1 MRTYTISTP
10 FRLCA
15 PCGAERK
22 PQKGI
27 TAEMAIY
34 HLSMKIISR
43 NSGYSAVASAA
54 YRSGSLMLDERTG
67 LTHDYTR
74 KSGVAEAVILTPATA
89 PAWCTNRAELW
100 NAVEKA
106 ERRKNSQLA
115 REIELAIPRELP
127 QDAARET
134 VLAFVRENFVSQGMI
149 ADVAFHHMDKTN
161 PHAHIMLTTRAV
173 GPAGFGGKVRDW
185 NDRTHAETWRAS
197 WADHANR
204 ALANAGYQEEIDHR
218 SYERQGLEKTP
229 GIHLGKSACAM
240 ETRGIETERGEQNRL
255 INRLNLE
262 IQISRTELR
271 NSGLTEPARRVADLL
286 NIVLPDNATSYTLRD
301 IIEALPKDSNA
312 AWKLT
317 SNAMSMMADMQATRR
332 RWEELNTE
340 RKEAMS
346 HAASLKKSS
355 PFSSGFSRIP
365 LMQWAAPEYRSEQG
379 KIQSLSQQMEKL
391 RQHYRKVEKQD
402 IPASQT
408 AFEKQWQQWGA
419 SGLAAL
425 RVQLLKREEE
435 LRRKE
440 QEDTERSRAERRAE
454 QLRKNDNAVMD
465 SGVLSAVVTE
475 YGEAPMPG
483 NGEMTCYLLLHN
495 RNGEYTLWGN
505 ELEKYR
511 TRIFERVDLM
521 RDRSGYICDRSEIGQ
536 HPPLQRV
543 YSSATFEQL
552 LTQVCQTWPQYTR
565 NLRQPKTWPE
575 SFCLGE
581 DRQPAMPSLAARKV
595 DFTQGRLLATLM
607 PVMSS
612 VDRETRQLQLLLV
625 MGVDDSLGGVVRLN
639 GTLYP
644 AFAVPSADNS
654 QLVISALTDKGLR
667 YAGYGVAVNHDA
679 DSHISPAPELM
690 EFHLKTREAPLF
702 AAVNTPEKQPDHLF
716 RSLGFNRT
724 WDEWRR
730 EEDARTHATERRHDR
745 RLVTVNVNNI
755 LFCLT
760 SCYVRRCS
768 SMFIDRDEC
777 KKHTHNASIV
787 LFFRPRKMGVLFS
800 LH

>member
-1 MRTYTISTP
+1 
-10 FRLCA
+10 
-15 PCGAERK
+15 
-22 PQKGI
+22 
-27 TAEMAIY
+27 MAIY

-43 NSGYSAVASAA
+43 SSGYSAVASAA

-115 REIELAIPRELP
+115 REIELAIPHELP

-161 PHAHIMLTTRAV
+161 PHAHIMLTTRAI
-173 GPAGFGGKVRDW
+173 GPAGFSGKVRDW

-271 NSGLTEPARRVADLL
+271 NGGLTEPARRVADLL
-286 NIVLPDNATSYTLRD
+286 NIGLPDNATSYTLRD
-301 IIEALPKDSNA
+301 IIEALPKDSNS

-402 IPASQT
+402 IPASQM
-408 AFEKQWQQWGA
+408 AFEKQWQQWGE

-425 RVQLLKREEE
+425 RAQLLKREEE

-440 QEDTERSRAERRAE
+440 QEDTERSRAE

-465 SGVLSAVVTE
+465 SGVLRAVVTG

-511 TRIFERVDLM
+511 TRIFESVDLM

-595 DFTQGRLLATLM
+595 DFTQGRLPPTLM

-644 AFAVPSADNS
+644 AFAVPSADNRH
-654 QLVISALTDKGLR
+654 LVISALTDKGLR

-724 WDEWRR
+724 WEEWQR
-730 EEDARTHATERRHDR
+730 EEDARTHTTERRHDR
-745 RLVTVNVNNI
+745 GW
-755 LFCLT
+755 
-760 SCYVRRCS
+760 SQ
-768 SMFIDRDEC
+768 
-777 KKHTHNASIV
+777 
-787 LFFRPRKMGVLFS
+787 
-800 LH
+800 

>member
-271 NSGLTEPARRVADLL
+271 NGGLTEPARRVADLL

-595 DFTQGRLLATLM
+595 DFTQGRLLPTLM

-690 EFHLKTREAPLF
+690 QFHLKTREAPLF

-745 RLVTVNVNNI
+745 GW
-755 LFCLT
+755 
-760 SCYVRRCS
+760 SQ
-768 SMFIDRDEC
+768 
-777 KKHTHNASIV
+777 
-787 LFFRPRKMGVLFS
+787 
-800 LH
+800 

>member
-1 MRTYTISTP
+1 
-10 FRLCA
+10 
-15 PCGAERK
+15 
-22 PQKGI
+22 
-27 TAEMAIY
+27 
-34 HLSMKIISR
+34 
-43 NSGYSAVASAA
+43 
-54 YRSGSLMLDERTG
+54 
-67 LTHDYTR
+67 
-74 KSGVAEAVILTPATA
+74 
-89 PAWCTNRAELW
+89 
-100 NAVEKA
+100 
-106 ERRKNSQLA
+106 
-115 REIELAIPRELP
+115 
-127 QDAARET
+127 
-134 VLAFVRENFVSQGMI
+134 
-149 ADVAFHHMDKTN
+149 
-161 PHAHIMLTTRAV
+161 
-173 GPAGFGGKVRDW
+173 
-185 NDRTHAETWRAS
+185 
-197 WADHANR
+197 
-204 ALANAGYQEEIDHR
+204 
-218 SYERQGLEKTP
+218 
-229 GIHLGKSACAM
+229 
-240 ETRGIETERGEQNRL
+240 
-255 INRLNLE
+255 NLE
-262 IQISRTELR
+262 IQISHTELR

-286 NIVLPDNATSYTLRD
+286 NIGLPDNATSYTLRD

-391 RQHYRKVEKQD
+391 RQHYRKLEKQD

-408 AFEKQWQQWGA
+408 AFEKQWQQWGE

-425 RVQLLKREEE
+425 RSQLLKREEE

-440 QEDTERSRAERRAE
+440 LEDTERSRAE

-465 SGVLSAVVTE
+465 SGVLRAVVTG

-511 TRIFERVDLM
+511 TRIFESVDLM

-536 HPPLQRV
+536 YPPLQRV

-552 LTQVCQTWPQYTR
+552 LTQVCQTWPQHTR

-595 DFTQGRLLATLM
+595 DFTQGRLPPTLM

-745 RLVTVNVNNI
+745 GW
-755 LFCLT
+755 
-760 SCYVRRCS
+760 SQ
-768 SMFIDRDEC
+768 
-777 KKHTHNASIV
+777 
-787 LFFRPRKMGVLFS
+787 
-800 LH
+800 

>member
-271 NSGLTEPARRVADLL
+271 NGGLTEPARRVADLL

-408 AFEKQWQQWGA
+408 AFEKQWQQWGE

-425 RVQLLKREEE
+425 RAQLLKREEE

-465 SGVLSAVVTE
+465 SGVLSAVVTG

-552 LTQVCQTWPQYTR
+552 LTQVGQTWPQYTR

-595 DFTQGRLLATLM
+595 DFTQGRLLPTLM

-745 RLVTVNVNNI
+745 GW
-755 LFCLT
+755 
-760 SCYVRRCS
+760 SQ
-768 SMFIDRDEC
+768 
-777 KKHTHNASIV
+777 
-787 LFFRPRKMGVLFS
+787 
-800 LH
+800 

>member
-1 MRTYTISTP
+1 MRPAGLKENGNNDT
-10 FRLCA
+10 
-15 PCGAERK
+15 
-22 PQKGI
+22 
-27 TAEMAIY
+27 MAIY
-34 HLSMKIISR
+34 HLSMKILSR
-43 NSGYSAVASAA
+43 SKGYSAVASAA
-54 YRSGSLMLDERTG
+54 YRAGEKILDERTG
-67 LTHDYTR
+67 VIHDYTR
-74 KSGVAEAVILTPATA
+74 KNGVASAVILTPANA
-89 PAWCTNRAELW
+89 PAWCANRAELW

-115 REIELAIPRELP
+115 REFELAIPRELA

-134 VLAFVRENFVSQGMI
+134 VLNFVRENFVSRGMI
-149 ADVAFHHMDKTN
+149 ADVAFHNLGGSN
-161 PHAHIMLTTRAV
+161 PHAHIMLSMRAIT
-173 GPAGFGGKVRDW
+173 PDGFGEKVREW
-185 NDRTHAETWRAS
+185 NDWTHAETWRGS

-271 NSGLTEPARRVADLL
+271 NGGLTEPARRVADLL
-286 NIVLPDNATSYTLRD
+286 NIGLPDNATSYTLRD
-301 IIEALPKDSNA
+301 IIEALPKDSNS

-365 LMQWAAPEYRSEQG
+365 LMQWVAPEYGREQE
-379 KIQSLSQQMEKL
+379 KIQSLSQRMEKL
-391 RQHYRKVEKQD
+391 RQHHWKVEKQD
-402 IPASQT
+402 IPASQK
-408 AFEKQWQQWGA
+408 AFETQWQQWGA
-419 SGLAAL
+419 SGLADL
-425 RVQLLKREEE
+425 REQLRKREEE

-440 QEDTERSRAERRAE
+440 QEETERRRAE
-454 QLRKNDNAVMD
+454 QLRRNDNAVMD
-465 SGVLSAVVTE
+465 SGVLKAVVTG

-511 TRIFERVDLM
+511 TRIFESVDLM

-536 HPPLQRV
+536 RPPLQRV

-552 LTQVCQTWPQYTR
+552 LTQVCQTWPQHTR

-595 DFTQGRLLATLM
+595 DFTQGRLPPTLM

-625 MGVDDSLGGVVRLN
+625 MGVDDSMGGVVRLN

-644 AFAVPSADNS
+644 AFAVPTADNS
-654 QLVISALTDKGLR
+654 QLVINALTDKGLR
-667 YAGYGVAVNHDA
+667 FAGYGEAVNHDA
-679 DSHISPAPELM
+679 DSPARPAPELM
-690 EFHLKTREAPLF
+690 QFHLKTWSEPLF
-702 AAVNTPEKQPDHLF
+702 AIVNTPEKQPDHLF
-716 RSLGFNRT
+716 RSLGFERT
-724 WDEWRR
+724 WDEWKRD
-730 EEDARTHATERRHDR
+730 EYARTHATERRHDR
-745 RLVTVNVNNI
+745 GW
-755 LFCLT
+755 
-760 SCYVRRCS
+760 SQ
-768 SMFIDRDEC
+768 
-777 KKHTHNASIV
+777 
-787 LFFRPRKMGVLFS
+787 
-800 LH
+800 

>member
-1 MRTYTISTP
+1 
-10 FRLCA
+10 
-15 PCGAERK
+15 
-22 PQKGI
+22 
-27 TAEMAIY
+27 MAIY

-43 NSGYSAVASAA
+43 SSGYSAVASAA

-115 REIELAIPRELP
+115 REIELAIPHELP

-271 NSGLTEPARRVADLL
+271 NGGLTEPARRVADLL
-286 NIVLPDNATSYTLRD
+286 NIGLPDNATSYTLRD
-301 IIEALPKDSNA
+301 IIEALPKDSNS

-402 IPASQT
+402 IPASQM
-408 AFEKQWQQWGA
+408 AFEKQWQQWGE

-425 RVQLLKREEE
+425 RAQLLKREEE

-440 QEDTERSRAERRAE
+440 QEDTERSRAE

-465 SGVLSAVVTE
+465 SGVLRAVVTG

-595 DFTQGRLLATLM
+595 DFTQGRLLPTLM

-644 AFAVPSADNS
+644 AFAVPSADNRH
-654 QLVISALTDKGLR
+654 LVISALTDKGLR

-690 EFHLKTREAPLF
+690 QFHLKTREAPLF

-730 EEDARTHATERRHDR
+730 EEDARTHTTERRHDR
-745 RLVTVNVNNI
+745 GW
-755 LFCLT
+755 
-760 SCYVRRCS
+760 SQ
-768 SMFIDRDEC
+768 
-777 KKHTHNASIV
+777 
-787 LFFRPRKMGVLFS
+787 
-800 LH
+800 

>member
-1 MRTYTISTP
+1 
-10 FRLCA
+10 
-15 PCGAERK
+15 
-22 PQKGI
+22 
-27 TAEMAIY
+27 MAIY

-271 NSGLTEPARRVADLL
+271 NGGLTEPARRVADLL
-286 NIVLPDNATSYTLRD
+286 NIGLPDNATSYTLRD
-301 IIEALPKDSNA
+301 IIEALPKDSNS

-402 IPASQT
+402 IPASQM
-408 AFEKQWQQWGA
+408 AFEKQWQQWGE

-425 RVQLLKREEE
+425 RAQLLKREEE

-440 QEDTERSRAERRAE
+440 QEDTERSRAE

-465 SGVLSAVVTE
+465 SGVLRAVVTG

-511 TRIFERVDLM
+511 TRIFESVDLM

-536 HPPLQRV
+536 RPPLQRV

-595 DFTQGRLLATLM
+595 DFTQGRLLPTLM

-745 RLVTVNVNNI
+745 GW
-755 LFCLT
+755 
-760 SCYVRRCS
+760 SQ
-768 SMFIDRDEC
+768 
-777 KKHTHNASIV
+777 
-787 LFFRPRKMGVLFS
+787 
-800 LH
+800 

>member
-1 MRTYTISTP
+1 VRPAGLKENGNNDT
-10 FRLCA
+10 
-15 PCGAERK
+15 
-22 PQKGI
+22 
-27 TAEMAIY
+27 MAIY
-34 HLSMKIISR
+34 HLSMKILSR
-43 NSGYSAVASAA
+43 SKGYSAVASAA
-54 YRSGSLMLDERTG
+54 YRAGEKILDERTG
-67 LTHDYTR
+67 VIHDYTR
-74 KSGVAEAVILTPATA
+74 KNGVASAVILTPANA
-89 PAWCTNRAELW
+89 PAWCANRAELW

-115 REIELAIPRELP
+115 REFELAIPRELA

-134 VLAFVRENFVSQGMI
+134 VLNFVRENFVSRGMI
-149 ADVAFHHMDKTN
+149 ADVAFHNLGGSN
-161 PHAHIMLTTRAV
+161 PHAHIMLSMRAIT
-173 GPAGFGGKVRDW
+173 PDGFGEKVREW
-185 NDRTHAETWRAS
+185 NDWTHAETWRGS

-240 ETRGIETERGEQNRL
+240 ETRGIETERGEQNHL

-262 IQISRTELR
+262 IQISHTELR

-286 NIVLPDNATSYTLRD
+286 NIGLPDNATSYTLRD

-365 LMQWAAPEYRSEQG
+365 LMQWVAPEYGREQE
-379 KIQSLSQQMEKL
+379 KIQSLSQRMEKL
-391 RQHYRKVEKQD
+391 RQHHWKVEKQD
-402 IPASQT
+402 IPASQK
-408 AFEKQWQQWGA
+408 AFETQWQQWGA
-419 SGLAAL
+419 SGLADL
-425 RVQLLKREEE
+425 REQLRKREEE

-440 QEDTERSRAERRAE
+440 QEETERRRAE
-454 QLRKNDNAVMD
+454 QLRRNDNAVMD
-465 SGVLSAVVTE
+465 SGVLKAVVTG

-511 TRIFERVDLM
+511 TRIFESVDLM

-536 HPPLQRV
+536 YPPLQRV

-595 DFTQGRLLATLM
+595 DFTQGRLPPTLM

-625 MGVDDSLGGVVRLN
+625 MGVDDSMGGVVRLN

-644 AFAVPSADNS
+644 AFAVPTADNS
-654 QLVISALTDKGLR
+654 QLVINALTDKGLR
-667 YAGYGVAVNHDA
+667 FAGYGEAVNHDA
-679 DSHISPAPELM
+679 DSPARPAPELM
-690 EFHLKTREAPLF
+690 QFHLKTWSEPLF
-702 AAVNTPEKQPDHLF
+702 AIVNTPEKQPDHLF
-716 RSLGFNRT
+716 RSLGFERT
-724 WDEWRR
+724 WDEWKRD
-730 EEDARTHATERRHDR
+730 EYARTHATERRHDR
-745 RLVTVNVNNI
+745 GW
-755 LFCLT
+755 
-760 SCYVRRCS
+760 SQ
-768 SMFIDRDEC
+768 
-777 KKHTHNASIV
+777 
-787 LFFRPRKMGVLFS
+787 
-800 LH
+800 

>member
-1 MRTYTISTP
+1 
-10 FRLCA
+10 
-15 PCGAERK
+15 
-22 PQKGI
+22 
-27 TAEMAIY
+27 MAIY

-115 REIELAIPRELP
+115 REIELAIPHELP

-271 NSGLTEPARRVADLL
+271 NGGLTEPARRVADLL
-286 NIVLPDNATSYTLRD
+286 NIGLPDNATSYTLRD
-301 IIEALPKDSNA
+301 IIEALPKDSNS

-340 RKEAMS
+340 RKVAMS

-402 IPASQT
+402 IPASQM
-408 AFEKQWQQWGA
+408 AFEKQWQKWGE

-425 RVQLLKREEE
+425 RAQLLKREEE

-440 QEDTERSRAERRAE
+440 QEDTERSRAE

-465 SGVLSAVVTE
+465 SGVLSAVVTG

-595 DFTQGRLLATLM
+595 DFTQGRLPPTLM

-690 EFHLKTREAPLF
+690 QFHLKTREAPLF

-730 EEDARTHATERRHDR
+730 EEDARTHATVRRHDR
-745 RLVTVNVNNI
+745 GW
-755 LFCLT
+755 
-760 SCYVRRCS
+760 SQ
-768 SMFIDRDEC
+768 
-777 KKHTHNASIV
+777 
-787 LFFRPRKMGVLFS
+787 
-800 LH
+800 

>member
-262 IQISRTELR
+262 IQISRIELR

-465 SGVLSAVVTE
+465 SGVLSAVVTG

-521 RDRSGYICDRSEIGQ
+521 RDRSDYICDRSEIGQ

-595 DFTQGRLLATLM
+595 DFTQGRLLPTLM

-745 RLVTVNVNNI
+745 GW
-755 LFCLT
+755 
-760 SCYVRRCS
+760 SQ
-768 SMFIDRDEC
+768 
-777 KKHTHNASIV
+777 
-787 LFFRPRKMGVLFS
+787 
-800 LH
+800 

>member
-271 NSGLTEPARRVADLL
+271 NGGLTEPARRVADLL
-286 NIVLPDNATSYTLRD
+286 NIGLPDNATSYTLRD

-465 SGVLSAVVTE
+465 SGVLSAVVTG

-595 DFTQGRLLATLM
+595 DFTQGRLLPTLM

-745 RLVTVNVNNI
+745 GW
-755 LFCLT
+755 
-760 SCYVRRCS
+760 SQ
-768 SMFIDRDEC
+768 
-777 KKHTHNASIV
+777 
-787 LFFRPRKMGVLFS
+787 
-800 LH
+800 

>member
-1 MRTYTISTP
+1 MRPAGLKENGNNDT
-10 FRLCA
+10 
-15 PCGAERK
+15 
-22 PQKGI
+22 
-27 TAEMAIY
+27 MAIY
-34 HLSMKIISR
+34 HLSMKILSR
-43 NSGYSAVASAA
+43 SKGYSAVASAA
-54 YRSGSLMLDERTG
+54 YRAGEKILDERTG
-67 LTHDYTR
+67 VIHDYTR
-74 KSGVAEAVILTPATA
+74 KNGVASAVILTPANA
-89 PAWCTNRAELW
+89 PAWCANRAELW

-115 REIELAIPRELP
+115 REFELAIPRELA

-134 VLAFVRENFVSQGMI
+134 VLNFVRENFVSRGMI
-149 ADVAFHHMDKTN
+149 ADVAFHNLGGSN
-161 PHAHIMLTTRAV
+161 PHAHIMLSMRAIT
-173 GPAGFGGKVRDW
+173 PDGFGEKVREW
-185 NDRTHAETWRAS
+185 NDWTHAETWRGS

-365 LMQWAAPEYRSEQG
+365 LMQWVAPEYGREQE
-379 KIQSLSQQMEKL
+379 KIQSLSQRMEKL
-391 RQHYRKVEKQD
+391 RQHHWKVEKQD
-402 IPASQT
+402 IPASQK
-408 AFEKQWQQWGA
+408 AFETQWQQWGA
-419 SGLAAL
+419 SGLADL
-425 RVQLLKREEE
+425 REQLRKREEE

-440 QEDTERSRAERRAE
+440 QEETERRRAE
-454 QLRKNDNAVMD
+454 QLRRNDNAVMD
-465 SGVLSAVVTE
+465 SGVLKAVVTG

-511 TRIFERVDLM
+511 ARIFESVDLM
-521 RDRSGYICDRSEIGQ
+521 RDRSGYICERSEIGQ
-536 HPPLQRV
+536 RPPLQHV

-552 LTQVCQTWPQYTR
+552 LTQVCQTWPQHTR
-565 NLRQPKTWPE
+565 DLRQPKTWPE

-595 DFTQGRLLATLM
+595 DFTQGRLPPTLM

-625 MGVDDSLGGVVRLN
+625 MGVDDSMGGVVRLN

-644 AFAVPSADNS
+644 AFAVPTADNS
-654 QLVISALTDKGLR
+654 QLVINALTDKGLR
-667 YAGYGVAVNHDA
+667 FAGYGEAVNHDA
-679 DSHISPAPELM
+679 DSPARPAPELM
-690 EFHLKTREAPLF
+690 QFHLKTWSEPLF
-702 AAVNTPEKQPDHLF
+702 AIVNTPEKQPDHLF
-716 RSLGFNRT
+716 RSLGFERT
-724 WDEWRR
+724 WDEWQRD
-730 EEDARTHATERRHDR
+730 EYARTHATERRHDR
-745 RLVTVNVNNI
+745 GW
-755 LFCLT
+755 
-760 SCYVRRCS
+760 SQ
-768 SMFIDRDEC
+768 
-777 KKHTHNASIV
+777 
-787 LFFRPRKMGVLFS
+787 
-800 LH
+800 

>member
-106 ERRKNSQLA
+106 EHRKNSQLA

-204 ALANAGYQEEIDHR
+204 ALTNAGYQEEIDHR

-408 AFEKQWQQWGA
+408 AFETQWQQWGA

-425 RVQLLKREEE
+425 RAQLLKREEE

-440 QEDTERSRAERRAE
+440 QEDTERRRAERRAE
-454 QLRKNDNAVMD
+454 QLRQNDNAVMD
-465 SGVLSAVVTE
+465 SGVLSAVVTG

-483 NGEMTCYLLLHN
+483 NGEMTSYLLLHN

-552 LTQVCQTWPQYTR
+552 LTQVCQTWPQHTR

-575 SFCLGE
+575 FFCLGE

-595 DFTQGRLLATLM
+595 DFTQGRLPPTLM

-639 GTLYP
+639 STLYP
-644 AFAVPSADNS
+644 AFAVPSADNRH
-654 QLVISALTDKGLR
+654 LVISALTDKGLR

-730 EEDARTHATERRHDR
+730 EEDARTHATERRRDR
-745 RLVTVNVNNI
+745 GW
-755 LFCLT
+755 
-760 SCYVRRCS
+760 SQ
-768 SMFIDRDEC
+768 
-777 KKHTHNASIV
+777 
-787 LFFRPRKMGVLFS
+787 
-800 LH
+800 

>member
-22 PQKGI
+22 LQKGI

-43 NSGYSAVASAA
+43 SSGYSAVASAA

-115 REIELAIPRELP
+115 REIELAIPHELP

-271 NSGLTEPARRVADLL
+271 NGGLTEPARRVADLL
-286 NIVLPDNATSYTLRD
+286 NIGLPDNATSYTLRD
-301 IIEALPKDSNA
+301 IIEALPKDSNS

-408 AFEKQWQQWGA
+408 AFEKQWQQWGE

-425 RVQLLKREEE
+425 RAQLLKREEE

-465 SGVLSAVVTE
+465 SGVLRAVVTG

-595 DFTQGRLLATLM
+595 DFTQGRLPPTLM

-625 MGVDDSLGGVVRLN
+625 MGVDDSLGGVIRLN

-745 RLVTVNVNNI
+745 GW
-755 LFCLT
+755 
-760 SCYVRRCS
+760 SQ
-768 SMFIDRDEC
+768 
-777 KKHTHNASIV
+777 
-787 LFFRPRKMGVLFS
+787 
-800 LH
+800 

>member
-1 MRTYTISTP
+1 
-10 FRLCA
+10 
-15 PCGAERK
+15 
-22 PQKGI
+22 
-27 TAEMAIY
+27 MAIY

-43 NSGYSAVASAA
+43 SSGYSAVASAA

-115 REIELAIPRELP
+115 REIELAIPHELP

-161 PHAHIMLTTRAV
+161 PHAHIMLTTRAI
-173 GPAGFGGKVRDW
+173 GPAGFSGKVRDW

-271 NSGLTEPARRVADLL
+271 NGGLTEPARRVADLL
-286 NIVLPDNATSYTLRD
+286 NIGLPDNATSYTLRD
-301 IIEALPKDSNA
+301 IIEALPKDSNS

-402 IPASQT
+402 IPASQM
-408 AFEKQWQQWGA
+408 AFEKQWQQWGE

-425 RVQLLKREEE
+425 RAQLLKREEE

-440 QEDTERSRAERRAE
+440 QEDTERSRAE

-465 SGVLSAVVTE
+465 SGVLSAVVTG

-581 DRQPAMPSLAARKV
+581 DRQPAMPSPAARKV
-595 DFTQGRLLATLM
+595 DFMQGRLPPTLM

-625 MGVDDSLGGVVRLN
+625 MGVDDSLGGVIRLN

-644 AFAVPSADNS
+644 AFAVPSADNRH
-654 QLVISALTDKGLR
+654 LVISALTDKGLR

-690 EFHLKTREAPLF
+690 QFHLKTREAPLF

-724 WDEWRR
+724 WEEWQR
-730 EEDARTHATERRHDR
+730 EEDARTHTTERRHDR
-745 RLVTVNVNNI
+745 GW
-755 LFCLT
+755 
-760 SCYVRRCS
+760 SQ
-768 SMFIDRDEC
+768 
-777 KKHTHNASIV
+777 
-787 LFFRPRKMGVLFS
+787 
-800 LH
+800 

>member
-1 MRTYTISTP
+1 
-10 FRLCA
+10 
-15 PCGAERK
+15 
-22 PQKGI
+22 
-27 TAEMAIY
+27 MAIY

-43 NSGYSAVASAA
+43 SSGYSAVASAA

-161 PHAHIMLTTRAV
+161 PHAHIMLTTRAI
-173 GPAGFGGKVRDW
+173 GPAGFSGKVRDW

-271 NSGLTEPARRVADLL
+271 NGGLTEPARRVADLL
-286 NIVLPDNATSYTLRD
+286 NIGLPDNATSYTLRD
-301 IIEALPKDSNA
+301 IIEALPKDSNS

-402 IPASQT
+402 IPASQM
-408 AFEKQWQQWGA
+408 AFEKQWQQWGE

-425 RVQLLKREEE
+425 RAQLLKREEE

-440 QEDTERSRAERRAE
+440 QEDTERSRAE

-465 SGVLSAVVTE
+465 SGVLSAVVTG

-511 TRIFERVDLM
+511 TRIFESVDLM

-595 DFTQGRLLATLM
+595 DFTQGRLLPTLM

-724 WDEWRR
+724 WEEWQR
-730 EEDARTHATERRHDR
+730 EEDARTHTTERRHDR
-745 RLVTVNVNNI
+745 GW
-755 LFCLT
+755 
-760 SCYVRRCS
+760 SQ
-768 SMFIDRDEC
+768 
-777 KKHTHNASIV
+777 
-787 LFFRPRKMGVLFS
+787 
-800 LH
+800 

>member
-1 MRTYTISTP
+1 
-10 FRLCA
+10 
-15 PCGAERK
+15 
-22 PQKGI
+22 
-27 TAEMAIY
+27 MAIY

-43 NSGYSAVASAA
+43 SNGYSAVASAA

-115 REIELAIPRELP
+115 REIELAIPHELP

-204 ALANAGYQEEIDHR
+204 ALANAGYQKEIDHR

-286 NIVLPDNATSYTLRD
+286 NIGLPDNATSYTLRD

-408 AFEKQWQQWGA
+408 AFEKQWQQWGE

-425 RVQLLKREEE
+425 RAQLLKREDE

-440 QEDTERSRAERRAE
+440 LEDTERSRAERRAE

-465 SGVLSAVVTE
+465 SGVLRAVVTG

-511 TRIFERVDLM
+511 TRIFESVDLI
-521 RDRSGYICDRSEIGQ
+521 RGRSGYICDRSEIGQ
-536 HPPLQRV
+536 HPPLQRI

-552 LTQVCQTWPQYTR
+552 LTQVCQTWPQHTR
-565 NLRQPKTWPE
+565 NL
-575 SFCLGE
+575 
-581 DRQPAMPSLAARKV
+581 RQPAMPSLAARKV
-595 DFTQGRLLATLM
+595 DFTQGRLPPTLM

-702 AAVNTPEKQPDHLF
+702 AVVNTPEKQPDHLF

-730 EEDARTHATERRHDR
+730 EEDARTHATERRPDR
-745 RLVTVNVNNI
+745 GW
-755 LFCLT
+755 
-760 SCYVRRCS
+760 SQG
-768 SMFIDRDEC
+768 M
-777 KKHTHNASIV
+777 
-787 LFFRPRKMGVLFS
+787 
-800 LH
+800 

>member
-1 MRTYTISTP
+1 MRPAGLKENGNNDT
-10 FRLCA
+10 
-15 PCGAERK
+15 
-22 PQKGI
+22 
-27 TAEMAIY
+27 MAIY
-34 HLSMKIISR
+34 HLSMKILSR
-43 NSGYSAVASAA
+43 SKGYSAVASAA
-54 YRSGSLMLDERTG
+54 YRAGEKILDERTG
-67 LTHDYTR
+67 VIHDYTR
-74 KSGVAEAVILTPATA
+74 KNGVASAVILTPANA
-89 PAWCTNRAELW
+89 PAWCANRAELW

-115 REIELAIPRELP
+115 REFELAIPRELA

-134 VLAFVRENFVSQGMI
+134 VLNFVRENFVSRGMI
-149 ADVAFHHMDKTN
+149 ADVAFHNLGGSN
-161 PHAHIMLTTRAV
+161 PHAHIMLSMRAIT
-173 GPAGFGGKVRDW
+173 PDGFGEKVREW
-185 NDRTHAETWRAS
+185 NDWTHAETWRGS

-332 RWEELNTE
+332 RWEDLNTE

-365 LMQWAAPEYRSEQG
+365 LMQWVAPEYGREQE
-379 KIQSLSQQMEKL
+379 KIQSLSQRMEKL
-391 RQHYRKVEKQD
+391 RQHHWKVEKQD
-402 IPASQT
+402 IPASQK
-408 AFEKQWQQWGA
+408 AFETQWQQWGA
-419 SGLAAL
+419 SGLADL
-425 RVQLLKREEE
+425 REQLRKREEE

-440 QEDTERSRAERRAE
+440 QEETERRRAE
-454 QLRKNDNAVMD
+454 QLRRNDNAVMD
-465 SGVLSAVVTE
+465 SGVLKAVVTG

-511 TRIFERVDLM
+511 SRIFESVDLM

-536 HPPLQRV
+536 RPPLQRV

-552 LTQVCQTWPQYTR
+552 LTQVCQTWPQHTR

-595 DFTQGRLLATLM
+595 DFTQGRLPPTLM

-625 MGVDDSLGGVVRLN
+625 MGVDDSMGGVVRLN

-644 AFAVPSADNS
+644 AFAVPTADNS
-654 QLVISALTDKGLR
+654 QLVINALTDKGLR
-667 YAGYGVAVNHDA
+667 FAGYGEAVNHDA
-679 DSHISPAPELM
+679 DSPARPAPELM
-690 EFHLKTREAPLF
+690 QFHLKTWSEPLF
-702 AAVNTPEKQPDHLF
+702 AIVNTPEKQPDHLF
-716 RSLGFNRT
+716 RSLGFERT
-724 WDEWRR
+724 WDEWQRD
-730 EEDARTHATERRHDR
+730 EYARTHATERRHDR
-745 RLVTVNVNNI
+745 GW
-755 LFCLT
+755 
-760 SCYVRRCS
+760 SQ
-768 SMFIDRDEC
+768 
-777 KKHTHNASIV
+777 
-787 LFFRPRKMGVLFS
+787 
-800 LH
+800 

>member
-22 PQKGI
+22 LQKGI

-43 NSGYSAVASAA
+43 SSGYSAVASAA

-115 REIELAIPRELP
+115 REIELAIPHELP

-161 PHAHIMLTTRAV
+161 PHAHIMLTTRAI

-271 NSGLTEPARRVADLL
+271 NGGLTEPARRVADLL
-286 NIVLPDNATSYTLRD
+286 NIGLPDNATSYTLRD

-402 IPASQT
+402 IPASQM
-408 AFEKQWQQWGA
+408 AFEKQWQQWGK

-425 RVQLLKREEE
+425 RAQLLKREEE

-440 QEDTERSRAERRAE
+440 QEDTERSRAE

-465 SGVLSAVVTE
+465 SGVLRAVVTG

-595 DFTQGRLLATLM
+595 DFTQGRLPPTLM

-639 GTLYP
+639 STLYP
-644 AFAVPSADNS
+644 AFAVPSADNRH
-654 QLVISALTDKGLR
+654 LVISALTDKGLR

-745 RLVTVNVNNI
+745 GW
-755 LFCLT
+755 
-760 SCYVRRCS
+760 SQ
-768 SMFIDRDEC
+768 
-777 KKHTHNASIV
+777 
-787 LFFRPRKMGVLFS
+787 
-800 LH
+800 

>member
-1 MRTYTISTP
+1 MRTYTISP
-10 FRLCA
+10 SVRLCA

-22 PQKGI
+22 LQKGI

-43 NSGYSAVASAA
+43 SNGYSAVASAA

-74 KSGVAEAVILTPATA
+74 KSGVAEAVILSPATA
-89 PAWCTNRAELW
+89 PAWCTNRTELW

-262 IQISRTELR
+262 IQIFRTELR

-286 NIVLPDNATSYTLRD
+286 NIELPDNATSYTLRD

-317 SNAMSMMADMQATRR
+317 SNAMSMMTDMQATRR

-408 AFEKQWQQWGA
+408 EFETQWQQWGA

-425 RVQLLKREEE
+425 RAQLLKREEE

-440 QEDTERSRAERRAE
+440 LEDTERSRAE

-465 SGVLSAVVTE
+465 SGVLRAVVTG

-483 NGEMTCYLLLHN
+483 NGEMTSYLLLHN

-552 LTQVCQTWPQYTR
+552 LTQVCQTWPQHTR

-575 SFCLGE
+575 FFCLGE

-595 DFTQGRLLATLM
+595 DFTQGRLPPTLM

-644 AFAVPSADNS
+644 AFAVPSADNRH
-654 QLVISALTDKGLR
+654 LVISALTDKGLR

-745 RLVTVNVNNI
+745 GW
-755 LFCLT
+755 
-760 SCYVRRCS
+760 SQ
-768 SMFIDRDEC
+768 
-777 KKHTHNASIV
+777 
-787 LFFRPRKMGVLFS
+787 
-800 LH
+800 

>member
-1 MRTYTISTP
+1 
-10 FRLCA
+10 
-15 PCGAERK
+15 
-22 PQKGI
+22 
-27 TAEMAIY
+27 MAIY

-43 NSGYSAVASAA
+43 SNGYSAVASAA

-115 REIELAIPRELP
+115 REIELAIPHELP

-204 ALANAGYQEEIDHR
+204 ALANAGYQKEIDHR

-240 ETRGIETERGEQNRL
+240 ETRGIETERGEQNHL

-262 IQISRTELR
+262 IQISHTELR

-286 NIVLPDNATSYTLRD
+286 NIGLPDNATSYTLRD

-391 RQHYRKVEKQD
+391 RQHYRKLEKQD

-408 AFEKQWQQWGA
+408 AFEKQWQQWGE

-425 RVQLLKREEE
+425 RSQLLKREEE

-440 QEDTERSRAERRAE
+440 LEDTERSRAE

-465 SGVLSAVVTE
+465 SGVLRAVVTG

-511 TRIFERVDLM
+511 TRIFESVDLM

-536 HPPLQRV
+536 YPPLQRV

-595 DFTQGRLLATLM
+595 DFTQGRLPPTLM

-745 RLVTVNVNNI
+745 GW
-755 LFCLT
+755 
-760 SCYVRRCS
+760 SQ
-768 SMFIDRDEC
+768 
-777 KKHTHNASIV
+777 
-787 LFFRPRKMGVLFS
+787 
-800 LH
+800 

>member
-1 MRTYTISTP
+1 MRPAGLKENGNNDT
-10 FRLCA
+10 
-15 PCGAERK
+15 
-22 PQKGI
+22 
-27 TAEMAIY
+27 MAIY
-34 HLSMKIISR
+34 HLSMKILSR
-43 NSGYSAVASAA
+43 SKGYSAVASAA
-54 YRSGSLMLDERTG
+54 YRAGEKILDERTG
-67 LTHDYTR
+67 VIHDYTR
-74 KSGVAEAVILTPATA
+74 KNGVASAVILTPANA
-89 PAWCTNRAELW
+89 PAWCANRAELW

-115 REIELAIPRELP
+115 REFELAIPRELA

-134 VLAFVRENFVSQGMI
+134 VLNFVRENFVSRGMI
-149 ADVAFHHMDKTN
+149 ADVAFHNLGGSN
-161 PHAHIMLTTRAV
+161 PHAHIMLSMRAIT
-173 GPAGFGGKVRDW
+173 PDGFGEKVREW
-185 NDRTHAETWRAS
+185 NDWTHAETWRGS

-218 SYERQGLEKTP
+218 SYERQGVEKTP

-240 ETRGIETERGEQNRL
+240 EKWGIETERGEQNRL

-262 IQISRTELR
+262 IQVSRDELR
-271 NSGLTEPARRVADLL
+271 NSELTEPARRMADLL
-286 NIVLPDNATSYTLRD
+286 NIELPDNATSYILHD
-301 IIEALPKDSNA
+301 IIEALPTDSNA

-317 SNAMSMMADMQATRR
+317 SKAMSMMADMQATRR
-332 RWEELNTE
+332 RWEDLNTE

-346 HAASLKKSS
+346 HAARLKKSS

-365 LMQWAAPEYRSEQG
+365 LMQWVAPEYGREQE
-379 KIQSLSQQMEKL
+379 KIQSLSQRMEKL
-391 RQHYRKVEKQD
+391 RQHHWKVEKQD
-402 IPASQT
+402 IPASQK
-408 AFEKQWQQWGA
+408 AFETQWQQWGA
-419 SGLAAL
+419 SGLADL
-425 RVQLLKREEE
+425 REQLRKREEE

-440 QEDTERSRAERRAE
+440 QEETERRRAE
-454 QLRKNDNAVMD
+454 QLRRNDNAVMD
-465 SGVLSAVVTE
+465 SGVLKAVVTG

-511 TRIFERVDLM
+511 TRIFESVDLM

-595 DFTQGRLLATLM
+595 DFTQGRLPPTLM

-625 MGVDDSLGGVVRLN
+625 MGVDDSMGGVVRLN

-644 AFAVPSADNS
+644 AFAVPTADNS
-654 QLVISALTDKGLR
+654 QLVINALTDKGLR
-667 YAGYGVAVNHDA
+667 FAGYGEAVNHDA
-679 DSHISPAPELM
+679 DSPARPAPELM
-690 EFHLKTREAPLF
+690 QFHLKTWSEPLF
-702 AAVNTPEKQPDHLF
+702 AIVNTPEKQPDHLF
-716 RSLGFNRT
+716 RSLGFERT
-724 WDEWRR
+724 WDEWQRD
-730 EEDARTHATERRHDR
+730 EYARTHATERRHDR
-745 RLVTVNVNNI
+745 GW
-755 LFCLT
+755 
-760 SCYVRRCS
+760 SQ
-768 SMFIDRDEC
+768 
-777 KKHTHNASIV
+777 
-787 LFFRPRKMGVLFS
+787 
-800 LH
+800 

>member
-1 MRTYTISTP
+1 MENHEVRTYTISTP

-89 PAWCTNRAELW
+89 PAWCMNRAELW

-286 NIVLPDNATSYTLRD
+286 NIGLPDNATSYTLRD

-465 SGVLSAVVTE
+465 SGVLSAVVTG

-511 TRIFERVDLM
+511 TRIFESVDLI

-536 HPPLQRV
+536 HPPLQRI

-595 DFTQGRLLATLM
+595 DFTQGRLLPTLM

-745 RLVTVNVNNI
+745 GW
-755 LFCLT
+755 
-760 SCYVRRCS
+760 SQ
-768 SMFIDRDEC
+768 
-777 KKHTHNASIV
+777 
-787 LFFRPRKMGVLFS
+787 
-800 LH
+800 

>member
-1 MRTYTISTP
+1 
-10 FRLCA
+10 
-15 PCGAERK
+15 
-22 PQKGI
+22 
-27 TAEMAIY
+27 MAIY

-43 NSGYSAVASAA
+43 SSGYSAVASAA

-115 REIELAIPRELP
+115 REIELAIPHELP

-161 PHAHIMLTTRAV
+161 PHAHIMLTTRAI
-173 GPAGFGGKVRDW
+173 GPAGFSGKVRDW

-271 NSGLTEPARRVADLL
+271 NGGLTEPARRVADLL
-286 NIVLPDNATSYTLRD
+286 NIGLPDNATSYTLRD
-301 IIEALPKDSNA
+301 IIEALPKDSNS

-402 IPASQT
+402 IPASQM
-408 AFEKQWQQWGA
+408 AFEKQWQQWGE

-425 RVQLLKREEE
+425 RAQLLKREEE

-440 QEDTERSRAERRAE
+440 QEDTERSRAE

-465 SGVLSAVVTE
+465 SGVLRAVVTG

-511 TRIFERVDLM
+511 TRIFESVDLM

-536 HPPLQRV
+536 RPPLQRV

-595 DFTQGRLLATLM
+595 DFTQGRLPPTLM

-690 EFHLKTREAPLF
+690 EFHLKTREVPLF

-730 EEDARTHATERRHDR
+730 EEDARTHTTERRHDR
-745 RLVTVNVNNI
+745 GW
-755 LFCLT
+755 
-760 SCYVRRCS
+760 SQ
-768 SMFIDRDEC
+768 
-777 KKHTHNASIV
+777 
-787 LFFRPRKMGVLFS
+787 
-800 LH
+800 

>member
-1 MRTYTISTP
+1 MRPAGLKENGNNDT
-10 FRLCA
+10 
-15 PCGAERK
+15 
-22 PQKGI
+22 
-27 TAEMAIY
+27 MAIY
-34 HLSMKIISR
+34 HLSMKILSR
-43 NSGYSAVASAA
+43 SKGYSAVASAA
-54 YRSGSLMLDERTG
+54 YRAGEKILDERTG
-67 LTHDYTR
+67 VIHDYTR
-74 KSGVAEAVILTPATA
+74 KNGVASAVILTPANA
-89 PAWCTNRAELW
+89 PAWCANRAELW

-115 REIELAIPRELP
+115 REFELAIPRELA

-134 VLAFVRENFVSQGMI
+134 VLNFVRENFVSRGMI
-149 ADVAFHHMDKTN
+149 ADVAFHNLGGSN
-161 PHAHIMLTTRAV
+161 PHAHIMLSMRAIT
-173 GPAGFGGKVRDW
+173 PDGFGEKVREW
-185 NDRTHAETWRAS
+185 NDWTHAETWRGS

-218 SYERQGLEKTP
+218 SYERQGVEKTP

-240 ETRGIETERGEQNRL
+240 EKWGIETERGEQNRL

-262 IQISRTELR
+262 IQVFRDELR
-271 NSGLTEPARRVADLL
+271 NSELTEPARRMADLL
-286 NIVLPDNATSYTLRD
+286 NIELPDNATSYILHD
-301 IIEALPKDSNA
+301 IIEALPTDSNA

-317 SNAMSMMADMQATRR
+317 SKAMSMMADMQATRR
-332 RWEELNTE
+332 RWEDLNTE

-365 LMQWAAPEYRSEQG
+365 LMQWVAPEYGREQE
-379 KIQSLSQQMEKL
+379 KIQSLSQRMEKL
-391 RQHYRKVEKQD
+391 RQHHWKVEKQD
-402 IPASQT
+402 IPASQK
-408 AFEKQWQQWGA
+408 AFETQWQQWGA
-419 SGLAAL
+419 SGLADL
-425 RVQLLKREEE
+425 REQLRKREEE

-440 QEDTERSRAERRAE
+440 QEETERRRAE
-454 QLRKNDNAVMD
+454 QLRRNDNAVMD
-465 SGVLSAVVTE
+465 SGVLKAVVTG

-511 TRIFERVDLM
+511 SRIFESVDLM

-536 HPPLQRV
+536 RPPLQRV

-552 LTQVCQTWPQYTR
+552 LTQVCQTWPQHTR

-595 DFTQGRLLATLM
+595 DFTQGRLPPTLM

-625 MGVDDSLGGVVRLN
+625 MGVDDSMGGVVRLN

-644 AFAVPSADNS
+644 AFAVPTADNS
-654 QLVISALTDKGLR
+654 QLVINALTDKGLR
-667 YAGYGVAVNHDA
+667 FAGYGEAVNHDA
-679 DSHISPAPELM
+679 DSPARPAPELM
-690 EFHLKTREAPLF
+690 QFHLKTWSEPLF
-702 AAVNTPEKQPDHLF
+702 AIVNTPEKQPDHLF
-716 RSLGFNRT
+716 RSLGFERT
-724 WDEWRR
+724 WDEWQRD
-730 EEDARTHATERRHDR
+730 EYARTHATERRHDR
-745 RLVTVNVNNI
+745 GW
-755 LFCLT
+755 
-760 SCYVRRCS
+760 SQ
-768 SMFIDRDEC
+768 
-777 KKHTHNASIV
+777 
-787 LFFRPRKMGVLFS
+787 
-800 LH
+800 

>member
-173 GPAGFGGKVRDW
+173 GPAGFGGKVRGW

-271 NSGLTEPARRVADLL
+271 NGGLTEPARRVADLL

-465 SGVLSAVVTE
+465 SGVLSAVVTG

-595 DFTQGRLLATLM
+595 DFTQGRLLPTLM

-745 RLVTVNVNNI
+745 GW
-755 LFCLT
+755 
-760 SCYVRRCS
+760 SQ
-768 SMFIDRDEC
+768 
-777 KKHTHNASIV
+777 
-787 LFFRPRKMGVLFS
+787 
-800 LH
+800 

>member
-1 MRTYTISTP
+1 
-10 FRLCA
+10 LCA

-22 PQKGI
+22 LQKGI

-43 NSGYSAVASAA
+43 SSGYSAVASAA

-115 REIELAIPRELP
+115 REIELAIPHELP

-161 PHAHIMLTTRAV
+161 PHAHIMLTTRAI
-173 GPAGFGGKVRDW
+173 GPAGFSGKVRDW

-271 NSGLTEPARRVADLL
+271 NGGLTEPARRVADLL
-286 NIVLPDNATSYTLRD
+286 NIGLPDNATSYTLRD
-301 IIEALPKDSNA
+301 IIEALPKDSNS

-465 SGVLSAVVTE
+465 SGVLSAVVTG

-595 DFTQGRLLATLM
+595 DFTQGRLLPTLM

-745 RLVTVNVNNI
+745 GW
-755 LFCLT
+755 
-760 SCYVRRCS
+760 SQ
-768 SMFIDRDEC
+768 
-777 KKHTHNASIV
+777 
-787 LFFRPRKMGVLFS
+787 
-800 LH
+800 

>member
-1 MRTYTISTP
+1 
-10 FRLCA
+10 
-15 PCGAERK
+15 
-22 PQKGI
+22 
-27 TAEMAIY
+27 MAIY

-43 NSGYSAVASAA
+43 SSGYSAVASAA

-115 REIELAIPRELP
+115 REIELAIPHELP

-161 PHAHIMLTTRAV
+161 PHAHIMLTTRAI
-173 GPAGFGGKVRDW
+173 GPAGFSGKVRDW

-204 ALANAGYQEEIDHR
+204 ALANASYQEEIDHR

-271 NSGLTEPARRVADLL
+271 NGGLTEPARRVADLL
-286 NIVLPDNATSYTLRD
+286 NIGLPDNATSYTLRD
-301 IIEALPKDSNA
+301 IIEALPKDSNS

-402 IPASQT
+402 IPASQM
-408 AFEKQWQQWGA
+408 AFEKQWQQWGE

-425 RVQLLKREEE
+425 RAQLLKREEE

-440 QEDTERSRAERRAE
+440 QEDTERSRAE

-465 SGVLSAVVTE
+465 SGVLRAVVTG

-581 DRQPAMPSLAARKV
+581 DRQPAMPSPAARKV
-595 DFTQGRLLATLM
+595 DFMQGRLPPTLM

-625 MGVDDSLGGVVRLN
+625 MGVDDSLGGVIRLN

-644 AFAVPSADNS
+644 AFAVPSADNRH
-654 QLVISALTDKGLR
+654 LVISALTDKGLR

-690 EFHLKTREAPLF
+690 QFHLKTREAPLF

-745 RLVTVNVNNI
+745 GW
-755 LFCLT
+755 
-760 SCYVRRCS
+760 SQ
-768 SMFIDRDEC
+768 
-777 KKHTHNASIV
+777 
-787 LFFRPRKMGVLFS
+787 
-800 LH
+800 